1 MNEYTAKRLEEFDN
15 QIKEMVKQTTYG
27 LICEECGGGGTF
39 EGSTCEK
46 CEGHGIHT
54 WRTNH
59 LGEKFKLFLSDS
71 IAQAEQEG
79 YERGKLSEIE
89 NSAVGDIKIVSD
101 KVEQIKAQA
110 EQEMLK
116 RVEQKLLHQ
125 KECIFLGIQKEFIK
139 KALSSHRQRDY

>member
-1 MNEYTAKRLEEFDN
+1 MNDYTQKRLEFEKRLDTIIGGYSYAQDGGYGGYEFKD
-15 QIKEMVKQTTYG
+15 ITDH
-27 LICEECGGGGTF
+27 IDTF
-39 EGSTCEK
+39 
-46 CEGHGIHT
+46 
-54 WRTNH
+54 
-59 LGEKFKLFLSDS
+59 

>member
-1 MNEYTAKRLEEFDN
+1 MTKQERRLEFEKRLDTIIGGYSYAQDGGNGGYEFKD
-15 QIKEMVKQTTYG
+15 ITDY
-27 LICEECGGGGTF
+27 IDTF
-39 EGSTCEK
+39 
-46 CEGHGIHT
+46 
-54 WRTNH
+54 
-59 LGEKFKLFLSDS
+59 

-89 NSAVGDIKIVSD
+89 KSAVGDIKIALD

-125 KECIFLGIQKEFIK
+125 KECIFLVIQKEFIK